1 MKQKITAFILCLI
14 LIASALPVSARNLGQ
29 TERSAPVGGTVLA
42 ADAEAPGAQ
51 AGGEKLGFGVEY
63 VRATFRDETCDV
75 RKEVMEIDGGMAAP
89 IHFEVDY
96 TRYVNM
102 TFGLSQRNGK
112 EKKQLIQN
120 VGDRFQVNADEFEVG
135 WPVYLD
141 AYSGDDGSFL
151 ASYELGL
158 RINKGFMAERVPDTL
173 SAEFQAGLKVDMSD
187 LLPGMQLNVL
197 PFLIPVTIKTYTDGA
212 VRVGLGLNASDLDF
226 WMKAG
231 NGEMPEAELGN
242 NLREIFKGDPHNLDD
257 ISGKNMG
264 VIFLFSGWAEGN
276 MNSIEPIKGH
286 MELFIGTGFDIQ
298 GQYGIF
304 TWEITLTGGGQA
316 MFDFSFNFDPLDSQY
331 HFKADEI
338 RLGVKGGIELYG
350 GIGCTLA
357 SIGVYGAGSIAY
369 QERLY
374 PNSDIE
380 HLILAGELGLK
391 AKLFGKVIAC
401 YKIIA
406 GEKDFVNDKKK
417 KDVSLELAEEEM
429 HKLLLSNNY
438 ANQPAVL
445 LKAGGNFT
453 WHGEFVEQRVV
464 SNGYEKNPNFAHLL
478 ATDVFPDSPVQ
489 IVSSGSKALPEMT
502 LVFTGSDERR
512 AEGNRSILLSSY
524 YDIGPGFVCEP
535 KPVNDDGTADFNPYL
550 YSNPDSFAYLVWE
563 NATAPVPAAATL
575 SEISNLTDIWFGSCV
590 TGSNWTANTRIT
602 NYAGTGTYAT
612 GARVTADSNNI
623 PAIAYYTNAIND
635 PAGLEGKHEV
645 YLATTNGSGAWTSEK
660 LCEVNGTMDEIG
672 VGFFDTM
679 PAVSV
684 SWKENG
690 VRKTALYRGGKMI
703 WSRDNASSGKFL
715 GAGYQSAYFTWFE
728 NGRIKKLSP
737 NLAESYLTP
746 STINIPD
753 DNYEIF
759 GRAGGSTVMVASTTV
774 KDAQGSAFAYVSR
787 DGGTNWFKADLSILN
802 EYAYVSSLSAAYT
815 YENEPV
821 VVYTLQNY
829 KANVALDGSQ
839 TTDGERFLLGQDDD
853 RFTDT
858 RADLYIAARSANAH
872 VVIEEAEAIDV
883 EKNVPGKPAKIRVRI
898 RNTGL
903 YDVESGIITCGG
915 SIVGV
920 ITQKIKPWETADVE
934 VQVLIP
940 SNAGGKIQEY
950 TLEASTRD
958 VQTPDSRFTV
968 AVHPGYLSA
977 DMKHTFQFGKEGISY
992 RLYNKGY
999 TEKTARIMARDEA
1012 RDVTLYE
1019 RTVKVAGGDYFDGK
1033 YEASNSVFSLDGC
1046 QNVTLYVLLDGES
1059 YDSPDISANRWK
1071 SVKPLSELY
1080 AQPISNEVESE
1091 TTLPDNGTEEGGDG
1105 SGSRKWLPFVI
1116 AGASLLLLLACAVI
1130 VSKALKKKAADKEAK
1145 EETEEK
1151 EKEAAEEKAEEK
1163 PEEEAEKKTEE

>member
-1 MKQKITAFILCLI
+1 MRKRITALLLGLLLI
-14 LIASALPVSARNLGQ
+14 VCALPVSAKSSAGMQ
-29 TERSAPVGGTVLA
+29 RSVSAGETVLPSGSEA
-42 ADAEAPGAQ
+42 PDAETVE
-51 AGGEKLGFGVEY
+51 GGELGFGVDY
-63 VRATFRDETCDV
+63 VKATFRDETRDV

-89 IHFEVDY
+89 IAFEIEY
-96 TRYVNM
+96 TRYVDM

-112 EKKQLIQN
+112 ESKQLLKTADDHFSI
-120 VGDRFQVNADEFEVG
+120 NADEFAVG

-141 AYSGDDGSFL
+141 VYAGDTGKFL
-151 ASYELGL
+151 SSYMLGL
-158 RINKGFMAERVPDTL
+158 RINKGLMAERVPDTL
-173 SAEFQAGLKVDMSD
+173 SAEFQAGLKVDMDD

-197 PFLIPVTIKTYTDGA
+197 PFLIPVTVKTYTDGA
-212 VRVGLGLNASDLDF
+212 VRVGIGVNASDVDF

-231 NGEMPEAELGN
+231 NGEMPEEDLAN
-242 NLREIFKGDPHNLDD
+242 NLKELFNGDPHNLDD

-276 MNSIEPIKGH
+276 MNSIDPIKGH
-286 MELFIGTGFDIQ
+286 MELFIGTGFDIN

-316 MFDFSFNFDPLDSQY
+316 MFDFSFNFDPADSKY

-338 RLGVKGGIELYG
+338 RLGAKGGIELYG

-357 SIGVYGAGSIAY
+357 SVGVYGAGSIAY

-374 PNSDIE
+374 PNSEIE
-380 HLILAGELGLK
+380 HLVLAGEVGLK

-401 YKIIA
+401 YKIVS
-406 GEKDFVNDKKK
+406 GEHDFVFEKKK
-417 KDVSLELAEEEM
+417 KNISLDLAEEEM
-429 HKLLLSNNY
+429 RKFLLENHY
-438 ANQPAVL
+438 ADQPAIL
-445 LKAGGNFT
+445 LKAGGSFT
-453 WHGEFVEQRVV
+453 WHGEFVEQPVV

-489 IVSSGSKALPEMT
+489 IVSSGSRALPEMT
-502 LVFTGSDERR
+502 LVFTGSDESR
-512 AEGNRSILLSSY
+512 AEGNRSILMSSY
-524 YDIGPGFVCEP
+524 YDIGPAFVCEP

-563 NATAPVPAAATL
+563 NATAPVPADATL

-590 TGSNWTANTRIT
+590 TGAIWTADTRIT
-602 NYAGTGTYAT
+602 NCAGTGTYAT
-612 GARVTADSNNI
+612 GARVTADRNNV
-623 PAIAYYTNAIND
+623 PAIAYYTNAVND
-635 PAGLEGKHEV
+635 PAGLEGRHEV
-645 YLATTNGSGAWTSEK
+645 YLATVNGSGAWTSQK
-660 LCEVNGTMDEIG
+660 VCEVNGTMDEIS

-684 SWKENG
+684 SWKEDG
-690 VRKTALYRGGKMI
+690 VKKTALYRGGKLI

-728 NGRIKKLSP
+728 NGQIKKLSP
-737 NLAESYLTP
+737 NLAESNLTP
-746 STINIPD
+746 SDISIPD

-759 GRAGGSTVMVASTTV
+759 GRAGGSTVMVAGTSV
-774 KDAQGSAFAYVSR
+774 KDSQGSAFAYVSR
-787 DGGTNWFKADLSILN
+787 DGGTNWFKAELSTLN
-802 EYAYVSSLSAAYT
+802 ESAYVSSLSAAYT

-829 KANVALDGSQ
+829 KSNVALDGSE
-839 TTDGERFLLGQDDD
+839 TIEGERFLLGQDDD

-883 EKNVPGKPAKIRVRI
+883 ENNAPGKPARIRLRI

-903 YDVESGIITCGG
+903 HDVESGIITCGG
-915 SIVGV
+915 TIVGL
-920 ITQKIKPWETADVE
+920 ITEKLKPWETADIE
-934 VQVLIP
+934 AQVLIP
-940 SNAGGKIQEY
+940 SNAGSKIQKF

-958 VQTPDSRFTV
+958 VSMPDSRITV

-977 DMKHTFQFGKEGISY
+977 DMKHTFQFGREGISY

-1019 RTVKVAGGDYFDGK
+1019 KSVKVAGGDYLDGK
-1033 YEASNSVFSLDGC
+1033 YEAENLVFSLDGC
-1046 QNVTLYVLLDGES
+1046 QNVTLYVLLDGEN
-1059 YDSPDISANRWK
+1059 YDSPEISANRWK
-1071 SVKPLSELY
+1071 SVTPLSELY
-1080 AQPISNEVESE
+1080 AQTSMSENETPSDSDNE
-1091 TTLPDNGTEEGGDG
+1091 TTEPSSEEDG
-1105 SGSRKWLPFVI
+1105 RGRSAFLEWLPLFII
-1116 AGASLLLLLACAVI
+1116 AAVI
-1130 VSKALKKKAADKEAK
+1130 SIVIVVGGAIITSAVKKKKAADG
-1145 EETEEK
+1145 
-1151 EKEAAEEKAEEK
+1151 EK
-1163 PEEEAEKKTEE
+1163 PEEEKEEESGPDPEDKPEE